1 MTAKHSW
8 EPDAGPWVA
17 YRDEP
22 NRDGTSTRRWYLA
35 NDSAVHSSLTYKQ
48 QDAVRFDSK
57 AEALAA
63 GRRAWPNRVTGC
75 TKGAETVTTPNA

>member
-1 MTAKHSW
+1 MTAKSSW

-35 NDSAVHSSLTYKQ
+35 NGSAVYVSLTYKQ
-48 QDAVRFDSK
+48 
-57 AEALAA
+57 
-63 GRRAWPNRVTGC
+63 
-75 TKGAETVTTPNA
+75 